1 MDTRLQ
7 YRCIEALA
15 RLRKQYCQGEQM
27 DQARK
32 LINDAITEMRKVWKI
47 ELPQAGRDVTDF
59 FTYETAKKPD
69 WLQEKKTKKPA

>member
-1 MDTRLQ
+1 
-7 YRCIEALA
+7 
-15 RLRKQYCQGEQM
+15 M